1 MPVTR
6 LIQIFSK
13 IFLELSNFFMEI
25 PCFFPKSSPRFSV
38 YLGVF
43 LAPRYSSNIKL
54 LLLHPSQQ
62 KEVFLLLMDDNLVGV
77 MQGMS
82 LQDDVP
88 IVLPEED
95 DYSAVERRSRSLLG
109 RLLNSACQ
117 NMSRML
123 RTMTKIWKVYET
135 VLKYGFWT
143 FDDWGM
149 VMERWVEFPPS
160 NFLQSA
166 AVWIR
171 IRNIPVNY
179 LTIKTIDSVAGAIG
193 YVKDSDWNP

>member
-1 MPVTR
+1 MFCASGLSNLPIRLLLPLSIAQYVSSSGMTIGLSSSIDIPCITSTR
-6 LIQIFSK
+6 L
-13 IFLELSNFFMEI
+13 
-25 PCFFPKSSPRFSV
+25 
-38 YLGVF
+38 
-43 LAPRYSSNIKL
+43 
-54 LLLHPSQQ
+54 
-62 KEVFLLLMDDNLVGV
+62 VFLLLMDDNLVGV

-109 RLLNSACQ
+109 RLLNSASQ
-117 NMSRML
+117 KRSRML

-135 VLKYGFWT
+135 VLKYGFWS

>member
-1 MPVTR
+1 
-6 LIQIFSK
+6 
-13 IFLELSNFFMEI
+13 
-25 PCFFPKSSPRFSV
+25 
-38 YLGVF
+38 
-43 LAPRYSSNIKL
+43 
-54 LLLHPSQQ
+54 
-62 KEVFLLLMDDNLVGV
+62 MDNNLVGV

-95 DYSAVERRSRSLLG
+95 DYSTVERRSRSLLG
-109 RLLNSACQ
+109 RLLNPACQ

-166 AVWIR
+166 VVWIR